1 MALSGD
7 LNQPM
12 EQSNR
17 VYEDVTDLQYPEN
30 IELSGNAAYN
40 LRSIDVE
47 NIGLNGNAAYNL
59 HSIDVEN
66 IGLNGNAAYN
76 LHSIDGGEDIKS
88 LNDDEVIY
96 YCN

>member
-59 HSIDVEN
+59 HSID
-66 IGLNGNAAYN
+66 
-76 LHSIDGGEDIKS
+76 GGDDVQS
-88 LNDDEVIY
+88 QNNDTLSY

>member
-12 EQSNR
+12 EQSNT

-30 IELSGNAAYN
+30 IGLSGNAAYN
-40 LRSIDVE
+40 LRSIDIE
-47 NIGLNGNAAYNL
+47 NIGLNENAAYNL
-59 HSIDVEN
+59 C
-66 IGLNGNAAYN
+66 
-76 LHSIDGGEDIKS
+76 SIDGGDDIQS
-88 LNDDEVIY
+88 QNDDGVIY

>member
-12 EQSNR
+12 EQSNA

-30 IELSGNAAYN
+30 IRLSGNAAYNLHSIDVENIRLSGNAAYN

-47 NIGLNGNAAYNL
+47 KTYMQ
-59 HSIDVEN
+59 S
-66 IGLNGNAAYN
+66 
-76 LHSIDGGEDIKS
+76 K
-88 LNDDEVIY
+88 NDDGVIY
-96 YCN
+96 YQYCN

>member
-7 LNQPM
+7 LNQLM

-30 IELSGNAAYN
+30 IGLSGNAAYN

-59 HSIDVEN
+59 R
-66 IGLNGNAAYN
+66 
-76 LHSIDGGEDIKS
+76 SIDGGDDVQS
-88 LNDDEVIY
+88 QNNDTLSY

>member
-12 EQSNR
+12 EQSNT

-30 IELSGNAAYN
+30 LGLSGNAAYN
-40 LRSIDVE
+40 VRSIHGGD
-47 NIGLNGNAAYNL
+47 NI
-59 HSIDVEN
+59 HSQN
-66 IGLNGNAAYN
+66 
-76 LHSIDGGEDIKS
+76 
-88 LNDDEVIY
+88 NDTLSY

>member
-12 EQSNR
+12 EQSNT

-30 IELSGNAAYN
+30 IGLNENAAYNLHSIDVENIGLNGNAAYN

-59 HSIDVEN
+59 RSID
-66 IGLNGNAAYN
+66 
-76 LHSIDGGEDIKS
+76 SREDIKS
-88 LNDDEVIY
+88 LNDDGVIY

>member
-1 MALSGD
+1 VALSGD

-12 EQSNR
+12 EQSNT

-30 IELSGNAAYN
+30 I
-40 LRSIDVE
+40 
-47 NIGLNGNAAYNL
+47 GLNENAAYNL

-76 LHSIDGGEDIKS
+76 LRSIDDREDIKS
-88 LNDDEVIY
+88 LNDDGVIY

>member
-1 MALSGD
+1 MVTYCTVRRKHAVALSGD

-12 EQSNR
+12 EQSNT

-30 IELSGNAAYN
+30 IGLSGNAAYN

-59 HSIDVEN
+59 RSID
-66 IGLNGNAAYN
+66 
-76 LHSIDGGEDIKS
+76 SREDIKS
-88 LNDDEVIY
+88 LNDDGVIY